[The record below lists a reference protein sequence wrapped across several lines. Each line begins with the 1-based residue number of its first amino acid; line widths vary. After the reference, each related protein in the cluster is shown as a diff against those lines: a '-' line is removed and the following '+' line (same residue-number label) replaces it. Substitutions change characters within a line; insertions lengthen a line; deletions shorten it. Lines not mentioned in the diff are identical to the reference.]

1 MSGPVRGADAQEG
14 GPAAYRA
21 RSVGRRP
28 QGHGMGGMTPP
39 TFAPGFAALLI
50 NSLRV
55 SQAADLDQGTV
66 RYGTSR

>member
-1 MSGPVRGADAQEG
+1 
-14 GPAAYRA
+14 
-21 RSVGRRP
+21 
-28 QGHGMGGMTPP
+28 MGGMTPP
-39 TFAPGFAALLI
+39 TFAPGFAALPI